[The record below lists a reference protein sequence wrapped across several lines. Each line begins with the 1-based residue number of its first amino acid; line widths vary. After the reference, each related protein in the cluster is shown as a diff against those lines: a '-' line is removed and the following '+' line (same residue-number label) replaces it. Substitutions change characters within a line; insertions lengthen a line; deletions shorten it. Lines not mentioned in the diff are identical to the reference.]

1 VAVGALTAVMIGLPL
16 VSQLLFAG
24 FLTTRPRKRP
34 YLLLGIHLRVA
45 ALAGAAWGIAALG
58 TDPRVIGVV
67 FLAMTVF
74 AMSGAFA
81 GVSYTDL
88 VGTLVP
94 SWRRRSF
101 FVRRQVL
108 TTLGLLTSALV
119 VRFLLGSTSF
129 PQGYV
134 LLFALAAGVLFVA
147 SWGFWLLHE
156 PRSTPPDRPRA
167 SVLRAVRQAPRMLAA
182 DPNLR
187 ALVGV
192 ANLAALGFTSIPL
205 LTALA
210 HGRYELTATA
220 VGTFVLVQIA
230 GMLLSSPVWN
240 RVIRAG
246 GYRLVLGAELVLLAT
261 VFPLALVL
269 SATAPLTVY
278 AGVFLLSGAVMSA
291 HKIGLEGA
299 LVQISPDGERALYAG
314 LFGAANLGAAVLPL
328 MAGGA
333 VAWLG
338 FTPVLVAAAV
348 VALVALVPLRTLSCG
363 DWYREA

>member
-1 VAVGALTAVMIGLPL
+1 MSTTSAPATADPEAQVGRSRPERPFFWHAFFLAMTTSFTEINTVMPALVLAAGGGVVAVGALTAVMIGLPL

-94 SWRRRSF
+94 SGRRRSF

-129 PQGYV
+129 PQATSCSSPSRPGSS
-134 LLFALAAGVLFVA
+134 
-147 SWGFWLLHE
+147 SW
-156 PRSTPPDRPRA
+156 PPGGSGCCTSPA
-167 SVLRAVRQAPRMLAA
+167 APRRTGRGPACYARCARRPGCSRPTPTCGRSSGWPTSPPSGSPPFRCSPRWPTAA
-182 DPNLR
+182 
-187 ALVGV
+187 
-192 ANLAALGFTSIPL
+192 TS
-205 LTALA
+205 
-210 HGRYELTATA
+210 
-220 VGTFVLVQIA
+220 
-230 GMLLSSPVWN
+230 
-240 RVIRAG
+240 
-246 GYRLVLGAELVLLAT
+246 
-261 VFPLALVL
+261 
-269 SATAPLTVY
+269 
-278 AGVFLLSGAVMSA
+278 
-291 HKIGLEGA
+291 
-299 LVQISPDGERALYAG
+299 
-314 LFGAANLGAAVLPL
+314 
-328 MAGGA
+328 
-333 VAWLG
+333 
-338 FTPVLVAAAV
+338 
-348 VALVALVPLRTLSCG
+348 
-363 DWYREA
+363 